1 MRRNID
7 HHAWGILRN
16 EIVGKRTDGGNEEVS
31 GGETTAAFRP
41 TELAARAGVFRFTRN
56 GGVKGEGRFT
66 NPAMMQPVVEG
77 WAGEIMLPSTNA
89 FQSQIGSNGEGKRK
103 RTWVEQKLQ

>member
-1 MRRNID
+1 MGD
-7 HHAWGILRN
+7 SLRN
-16 EIVGKRTDGGNEEVS
+16 EIVGNRTDGGNEEVS

-41 TELAARAGVFRFTRN
+41 TELAAHAPARAGVFRFARN

-66 NPAMMQPVVEG
+66 NPATMQPVVVEG

-103 RTWVEQKLQ
+103 RT